1 MDRLKVEIDIK
12 QVTAALDGL
21 SSAAMQA
28 AWRRTLRKTAAWI
41 KSQTS
46 KEVSAATKIP
56 QKVIKSRLYF
66 FLRSADTGKVWLGL
80 NPVEAHRIGTVT
92 KTGKG
97 MRAGRFG
104 SRCHDERLFDADRRQ
119 LFQHPREAAR
129 PIAKAMRFAAPV
141 GFRRERERVDVGD
154 DRNAE
159 RRGDGIGQIVPADAR
174 EVDDLRAPGIR

>member
-97 MRAGRFG
+97 MRAGRLTFEG
-104 SRCHDERLFDADRRQ
+104 AWRQTQAKPDGPLYRR
-119 LFQHPREAAR
+119 AGKAR
-129 PIAKAMRFAAPV
+129 TPFEMVTVDWSTSGDPA
-141 GFRRERERVDVGD
+141 FRRAAQRCETRLMTILKQEANYEIQKAIG
-154 DRNAE
+154 NM
-159 RRGDGIGQIVPADAR
+159 RRAR
-174 EVDDLRAPGIR
+174 